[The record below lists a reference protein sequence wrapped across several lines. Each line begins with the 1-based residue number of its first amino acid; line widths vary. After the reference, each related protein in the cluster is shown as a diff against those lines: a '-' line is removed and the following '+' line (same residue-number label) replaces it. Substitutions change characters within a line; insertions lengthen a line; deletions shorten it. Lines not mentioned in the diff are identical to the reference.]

1 MLRHQAGFIL
11 VDRVRKLQMHGTT
24 ATASGFEFG
33 PYWLQ
38 GFAPTGIGD
47 FGLAQ
52 ARLAAARTPLPWP
65 GCLGQRLPVT
75 VLLTADPPPPPR
87 AHHSATSITS
97 SRRYLIRLRRT
108 SLMQPR

>member
-65 GCLGQRLPVT
+65 GCPRSET
-75 VLLTADPPPPPR
+75 VHLTAETPPPPHAPLCHL
-87 AHHSATSITS
+87 HH
-97 SRRYLIRLRRT
+97 LLPP
-108 SLMQPR
+108 LPN